1 MIHKQGRYLRHIYD
15 NNLECFGFQDVC
27 EAEMY
32 LARYEV
38 RDLKTGST
46 RIETGRYRET
56 TNFGRRDE
64 LVTDPSKT
72 VKMERRPF
80 ILVSVPGETDWVKEE
95 YKQVC
100 LMSSRVGI

>member
-1 MIHKQGRYLRHIYD
+1 
-15 NNLECFGFQDVC
+15 
-27 EAEMY
+27 MY

-46 RIETGRYRET
+46 RIETARYRET
-56 TNFGRRDE
+56 TNIGRRDE
-64 LVTDPSKT
+64 LVADPSKN

-80 ILVSVPGETDWVKEE
+80 ILVSVPGETNWVKDE

-100 LMSSRVGI
+100 FVSNVTLNSKIPKL